1 MATYHQSCVCLHS
14 MCQVNGFSW
23 VWWLFSF
30 TSGYII
36 GCFVVIIISQNP
48 LGETFAWPETFKNR
62 RQWPQKPSLKG
73 PYKHSITTYMIW
85 PFHLKCDLDYSV
97 WMCSFVKNNRRTLPA
112 TMACPGLCLS
122 AGHADLRRELK
133 KWMDLC
139 WSVLVEHG
147 ETRVSWGKKRQEM
160 PEKNQSER
168 KC

>member
-30 TSGYII
+30 TSGYIM
-36 GCFVVIIISQNP
+36 VVLWSFLFHKIHLEKHLPGQTLTRIVVS
-48 LGETFAWPETFKNR
+48 
-62 RQWPQKPSLKG
+62 G
-73 PYKHSITTYMIW
+73 PKSMIW